1 MWHGRNGR
9 RSAYPEAVL
18 EPQGPLPREIYVR
31 RRLAALILVAVVVVA
46 VVVALVLVSR
56 DGGSGADP
64 SAAAG
69 SETSETSASENS
81 SETSTEATEEDEAD
95 DPASRGRC
103 ADDGLDVEVR
113 PASANFEAGSD
124 ARFYAE
130 ITNTSAST
138 CDRDLSGAPLTFEV
152 YRLDDNARVW
162 SSTDCT
168 QSDSEDVAN
177 LEPDEPVMRQIDW
190 SGRMSEPGAC
200 GQRDR
205 APAEPGS
212 YQVYALVGDAFS
224 PAATFNLTAPAE

>member
-1 MWHGRNGR
+1 MF
-9 RSAYPEAVL
+9 

-56 DGGSGADP
+56 DGGGGTDP
-64 SAAAG
+64 AAAAG
-69 SETSETSASENS
+69 SETSESVTS
-81 SETSTEATEEDEAD
+81 SETSTEATDEDDEE
-95 DPASRGRC
+95 DPASRGRW
-103 ADDGLDVEVR
+103 ADDDLEVSVR
-113 PASANFEAGSD
+113 PAAANFEAGSE

-130 ITNTSAST
+130 ITNTSDST
-138 CDRDLSGAPLTFEV
+138 CDRDLTGAPLTFEV

-168 QSDSEDVAN
+168 QSDSEDVAS
-177 LEPDEPVMRQIDW
+177 LKSDEPVMRQIDW

>member
-1 MWHGRNGR
+1 MF
-9 RSAYPEAVL
+9 

-31 RRLAALILVAVVVVA
+31 RRLAALILVAVVVIA

-56 DGGSGADP
+56 DGGDNP
-64 SAAAG
+64 DQAAAAE
-69 SETSETSASENS
+69 SETSESTSA
-81 SETSTEATEEDEAD
+81 SETSTEETSEEDEE

-103 ADDGLDVEVR
+103 ADDALEVDVR
-113 PASANFEAGSD
+113 PASANFEAGTD

-130 ITNTSAST
+130 ITNTTDST

-168 QSDSEDVAN
+168 QSDAEDVAD
-177 LEPDEPVMRQIDW
+177 LKPGEPVMRQIDW
-190 SGRMSEPGAC
+190 SGRVSEPGAC

>member
-1 MWHGRNGR
+1 MF
-9 RSAYPEAVL
+9 

-56 DGGSGADP
+56 DGGGGGADP
-64 SAAAG
+64 AAAAG
-69 SETSETSASENS
+69 SETSESSSS
-81 SETSTEATEEDEAD
+81 SETSTKATDEKEAD

-103 ADDGLDVEVR
+103 ADDDLEVSVR
-113 PASANFEAGSD
+113 PASANFEAGGD
-124 ARFYAE
+124 VRFYAE
-130 ITNTSAST
+130 ITNTSDST

-177 LEPDEPVMRQIDW
+177 LKPEEPVMRQIDW